1 MPVDAVKVGA
11 VNEGVVT
18 QDPLAQGMA
27 EDVVPAPGP
36 LAGPV
41 SGTWLESDRFLPA
54 RVVRPLQRFAQVEA
68 AGGIVMVATA
78 GVALGWANSA
88 WHGSYDALWSAP
100 VTVTA
105 GPLRLLDTTARGLV
119 NDVAM
124 TLFFFV
130 VTASIK
136 RELLAGHL
144 TDRRRA
150 ALPVLAALGGMAAP
164 ALLYFWVTGGDRA
177 TQGWGIPTATD
188 IAFAV
193 GVLSLLGSRVP
204 AGTKVFLLTLAVVDD
219 LGGIVLIAVVYS
231 GRISLPWLLAALV
244 PLALTVVLRRWHV
257 RAVPVYAVVA
267 TLCWLALSRSGVEP
281 TMAGV
286 AFALLTPMRSHLDP
300 ALVPSRAGPLLE
312 SVTAGGP
319 DSADRAAQALRDVSR
334 LARESSSPL
343 ERVLDRVTP
352 WVSYAVVPAF
362 ALANAGLR
370 VRGMHLDAVGSRVAA
385 GVVVAFVVGKP
396 LGILLTCW
404 AACRLRVGALPRD
417 STWTTLTGAAV
428 CAGIGFTVSLYI
440 TRLSLA
446 SITDQDAARLGV
458 LVASVAA
465 AVAGLLFLAVTTR
478 RRRPLSPTSTRIG
491 N

>member
-1 MPVDAVKVGA
+1 MPVDVVKE
-11 VNEGVVT
+11 EGR
-18 QDPLAQGMA
+18 A
-27 EDVVPAPGP
+27 
-36 LAGPV
+36 V
-41 SGTWLESDRFLPA
+41 SGRDRPVASPYAVATWLESNRFLPV
-54 RVVRPLQRFAQVEA
+54 RVVRPVQRFAQVEA
-68 AGGIVMVATA
+68 AGGIVMVAA
-78 GVALGWANSA
+78 AAVALAWANSA
-88 WHGSYDALWSAP
+88 WHGSYDAVWAAP
-100 VTVTA
+100 VTVTV
-105 GPLRLLDTTARGLV
+105 GPLRLLATTTRGLV

-144 TDRRRA
+144 ADRRRA
-150 ALPVLAALGGMAAP
+150 ALPILAALGGMVVP
-164 ALLYFWVTGGDRA
+164 AMLYLSVNGGDRA
-177 TQGWGIPTATD
+177 AHGWGIPTATD

-193 GVLSLLGSRVP
+193 GVLSLLGRRVP
-204 AGTKVFLLTLAVVDD
+204 TGTKIFLLTLAVVDD

-231 GRISLPWLLAALV
+231 GRISLPWLLASLAALGV
-244 PLALTVVLRRWHV
+244 AAVLRRSHV
-257 RAVPVYAVVA
+257 RAVPVYAVVG

-286 AFALLTPMRSHLDP
+286 AFALLTPMRAHLDP
-300 ALVPSRAGPLLE
+300 SLVAGRAAPLLAAMAPDGDG
-312 SVTAGGP
+312 AGE
-319 DSADRAAQALRDVSR
+319 RAAQALRDVRR

-370 VRGMHLDAVGSRVAA
+370 VRGLHLDAVGHRVAF
-385 GVVVAFVVGKP
+385 GIVLAFVIGKP

-404 AACRLRVGALPRD
+404 AACRLRLGALPRD
-417 STWTTLTGAAV
+417 STWTTLAGAAI
-428 CAGIGFTVSLYI
+428 CAGVGFTVSLFI

-446 SITDQDAARLGV
+446 TAADQDAARLGV

-465 AVAGLLFLAVTTR
+465 ALAGLLFVAVTSR
-478 RRRPLSPTSTRIG
+478 RGSNPSPRTSARIG
-491 N
+491 S